1 VSRRNIILGGALI
14 LFVALVGALVV
25 RSLSGPPADRL
36 LVAGNVRAVTRTV
49 SAPMI
54 SYPNADY
61 SVSVPSNA
69 SADDD
74 VAKIE
79 RLTPRR
85 TAAPTSMGQPVVS
98 GRLAR
103 VNVRVGDHVDAG
115 QVIAQLDT
123 TLLDLGVKQAKVNA
137 AKERANVRVLKERL
151 NTIAENQDDVEEGFD
166 QLASGRSQLASGR
179 SALVKARSQL
189 LSAREQLLELRRNR
203 SQFKAQLAA
212 LKKQAASFPPGHVPA
227 KITSAIAKLTKLL
240 ASITPGL
247 AKVNAGLAKVDAG
260 FDKLAAAQAKLS
272 SASAKLKD
280 AEDALA
286 DAKKQVTRARDSLS
300 IIAEAQDLLIALAE
314 AKRAQATIVAPVAGV
329 VTQAAAQGTVMM
341 VGTPIARIRPA
352 EDALVDTYLTGAQ
365 LNSLPAGTI
374 ADITYDSASGAS
386 VTATMSAVGD
396 RALFPPTSF
405 PTDIVHMTR
414 TVKVTFRLP
423 AEESPPPGTPVDIA
437 IHTE

>member
-14 LFVALVGALVV
+14 LFAALVGALVM
-25 RSLSGPPADRL
+25 RALSGPPANRL
-36 LVAGNVRAVTRTV
+36 LVAGDVRAVTRTV
-49 SAPMI
+49 SAPAI

-69 SADDD
+69 SAGSK

-79 RLTPRR
+79 RVTPRQTGGR
-85 TAAPTSMGQPVVS
+85 PSTGQPVVS
-98 GRLAR
+98 GKLVR

-123 TLLDLGVKQAKVNA
+123 TLLDLGVKQAKINA
-137 AKERANVRVLKERL
+137 TKARISVRVLKNNL
-151 NTIAENQDDVEEGFD
+151 DTIADNQDKVEDGFD
-166 QLASGRSQLASGR
+166 QLATGRSQLATGR
-179 SALVKARSQL
+179 SALIKARSQL
-189 LSAREQLLELRRNR
+189 QSAKEQLLELRRHR
-203 SQFKAQLAA
+203 SQYKATLAG
-212 LKKQAASFPPGHVPA
+212 LKKQAAHLPPGHVPA
-227 KITSAIAKLTKLL
+227 KLKSAIAKLTMLL

-247 AKVNAGLAKVDAG
+247 AKVNAGLAQVNAG
-260 FDKLAAAQAKLS
+260 FDKLAAAQAKLA
-272 SASAKLKD
+272 SASAKLND
-280 AEDALA
+280 AGDALA
-286 DAKKQVTRARDSLS
+286 DAKKQVKRARDSLS
-300 IIAEAQDLLIALAE
+300 IIADAQDLLIALAE
-314 AKRAQATIVAPVAGV
+314 AKRTQATIVAPVAGV
-329 VTQAAAQGTVMM
+329 VTQAAVPGTVVM

-423 AEESPPPGTPVDIA
+423 AEDSPPPGTPVDIA